1 MTKKLGTS
9 LMDVPLV
16 DAKLRASDKDLP
28 VNRKL
33 ESKSNMGLNLAWIL
47 KKVVQLLRLLD
58 DFHLDMVIAV
68 GVFTFCLFQ
77 LIKVIS
83 AHLDRVRESLRHTMD
98 E

>member
-1 MTKKLGTS
+1 
-9 LMDVPLV
+9 
-16 DAKLRASDKDLP
+16 
-28 VNRKL
+28 
-33 ESKSNMGLNLAWIL
+33 MGLNLAWLI
-47 KKVVQLLRLLD
+47 KKVIQLLRLLD

-68 GVFTFCLFQ
+68 GVATFCFFQ

>member
-1 MTKKLGTS
+1 
-9 LMDVPLV
+9 
-16 DAKLRASDKDLP
+16 
-28 VNRKL
+28 
-33 ESKSNMGLNLAWIL
+33 MGLNLAWLI
-47 KKVVQLLRLLD
+47 KKVIQLLRLLD

-68 GVFTFCLFQ
+68 AVATFCLFQ